1 MKIIYEDK
9 STKQGVLL
17 KFFIPACFLSVFM
30 LFSAPLTKYG
40 DPIKNDL
47 KWIGVFCGIIFPF
60 TFGLILIY
68 IIKKYKILKRDNL

>member
-1 MKIIYEDK
+1 MQIIYEDK

-40 DPIKNDL
+40 DPVKNEL

-68 IIKKYKILKRDNL
+68 IIKKYRTLKRDNL